1 MKFSCIL
8 IDKSMQVRMKII
20 MVMMMMMIIMILIIM
35 MQATKPECMVLVV
48 LGGKQLILVGD
59 HCQIGPVVM

>member
-20 MVMMMMMIIMILIIM
+20 MVMMMMIIMIMIIM

>member
-1 MKFSCIL
+1 
-8 IDKSMQVRMKII
+8 MQVRMKII
-20 MVMMMMMIIMILIIM
+20 MVMMMIIMIMIIM

-59 HCQIGPVVM
+59 HCRIGPVVM

>member
-20 MVMMMMMIIMILIIM
+20 MVMMMIIMILIIM

>member
-1 MKFSCIL
+1 
-8 IDKSMQVRMKII
+8 MQVRMKII
-20 MVMMMMMIIMILIIM
+20 MVMMMMIIMIMIIM

>member
-20 MVMMMMMIIMILIIM
+20 MGMMMIIMIMIIM

-48 LGGKQLILVGD
+48 LGGK
-59 HCQIGPVVM
+59 